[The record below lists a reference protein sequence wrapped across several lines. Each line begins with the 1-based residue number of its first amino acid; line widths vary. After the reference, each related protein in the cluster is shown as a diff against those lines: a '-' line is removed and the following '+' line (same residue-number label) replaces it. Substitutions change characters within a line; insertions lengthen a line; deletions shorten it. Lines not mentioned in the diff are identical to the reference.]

1 MMKEI
6 FDDCGFFGGCL
17 FLLIAVGII
26 AGLFILLGWIFSLLW
41 NFAMPQICSNAPNIN
56 LWTGTAVV
64 IIFKILFGGLIKY
77 NKK

>member
-41 NFAMPQICSNAPNIN
+41 NFVMPQIFSNAPNIN

>member
-41 NFAMPQICSNAPNIN
+41 NFAMPQICYNAPTIN

-64 IIFKILFGGLIKY
+64 IIFKILLGGLIKY